1 MSVTA
6 RTEVRDGMHID
17 WDVDIPMR
25 DGLVL
30 KADVFRP
37 LKKGRFPIIMSYGP
51 YGKGLAFQ
59 EGYKTAWDRMAD
71 HHPDVTINYR
81 RVTVSFTTHSEG
93 GITAKDVEGAREVQE
108 G

>member
-71 HHPDVTINYR
+71 HHPDVTAGSTNKYQQW
-81 RVTVSFTTHSEG
+81 
-93 GITAKDVEGAREVQE
+93 EVVDPE
-108 G
+108 KIGRAHV

>member
-1 MSVTA
+1 MSVKT
-6 RTEVRDGMHID
+6 RTEVRDGMRID

-37 LKKGRFPIIMSYGP
+37 NKKGRFPIIMSYGP

-59 EGYKTAWDRMAD
+59 QGYKTAWDRMA
-71 HHPDVTINYR
+71 VTSGDR
-81 RVTVSFTTHSEG
+81 KSVV
-93 GITAKDVEGAREVQE
+93 
-108 G
+108 